1 MSQALL
7 LSLPPSTRISKK
19 SVENTSGDDVKQRK
33 DADQDLSANAQAL
46 LDALTTTG
54 RAVRLASLTGGLDDL
69 TSQWARHVE
78 EAEDVWFPRLV
89 AGGPEADGPVGFCLA
104 EHAAL
109 TARLAELAATRPT
122 PEWLRQAELLIGRLI
137 QHLFIEARI
146 LQPLLVRTTSE
157 AAAERADHPLQE
169 KGKR

>member
-1 MSQALL
+1 MD
-7 LSLPPSTRISKK
+7 
-19 SVENTSGDDVKQRK
+19 G
-33 DADQDLSANAQAL
+33 DQDLSANAQAL
-46 LDALTTTG
+46 LDALATTG

-69 TSQWARHVE
+69 TSQWARHVD

-89 AGGPEADGPVGFCLA
+89 AGGPEADGPVRFCLA

-109 TARLAELAATRPT
+109 TARLAELPATRPT
-122 PEWLRQAELLIGRLI
+122 PEWLREAELLIGRLI

-146 LQPLLVRTTSE
+146 LQPLLVRTTSK
-157 AAAERADHPLQE
+157 APAERANHPLQE